1 MRTRGR
7 TEVSRRSLTE
17 ACREVGAL
25 LRVWEV
31 SVEISKKRAPGG
43 PKRVVTLSTRQGF
56 LLGDHHLEA
65 QQTANYRY

>member
-1 MRTRGR
+1 M
-7 TEVSRRSLTE
+7 
-17 ACREVGAL
+17 
-25 LRVWEV
+25 RVWEV